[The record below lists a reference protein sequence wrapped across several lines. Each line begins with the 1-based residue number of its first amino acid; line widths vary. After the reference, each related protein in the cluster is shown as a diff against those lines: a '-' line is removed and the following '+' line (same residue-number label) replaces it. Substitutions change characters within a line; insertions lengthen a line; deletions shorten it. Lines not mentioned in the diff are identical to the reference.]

1 MFTASYNFIHRSI
14 TVSAKLCALM
24 GLQDESMLPQEP
36 LVSGVLTAALQ
47 PGADC

>member
-1 MFTASYNFIHRSI
+1 MN
-14 TVSAKLCALM
+14 VKLCALM
-24 GLQDESMLPQEP
+24 GLQDESTLPREL